1 MAMIEKGQHLF
12 FPMKNGR
19 TIPDKDQNP
28 RYCLNRE
35 NAERFRWYYDEL
47 VEYAPKKRGEWLAD
61 EDGWNCSRCGAH
73 ITKKTAK
80 TTSGFTARS
89 ADLKTWNRGFRGK
102 TNKGLREGGK
112 DGK

>member
-12 FPMKNGR
+12 FPIKNGR

-47 VEYAPKKRGEWLAD
+47 VEYAPKKRGEWLED
-61 EDGWNCSRCGAH
+61 EDGWRCSRCRAH
-73 ITKKTAK
+73 LTKKDMEDHEWFFCTICGSQNK
-80 TTSGFTARS
+80 E
-89 ADLKTWNRGFRGK
+89 TW
-102 TNKGLREGGK
+102 LPWQ
-112 DGK
+112 D

>member
-47 VEYAPKKRGEWLAD
+47 VEYAPKKRGEWMAD

-73 ITKKTAK
+73 ITKK
-80 TTSGFTARS
+80 
-89 ADLKTWNRGFRGK
+89 D
-102 TNKGLREGGK
+102 REDHEWWYCTICGSQNLESWLPWQ
-112 DGK
+112 D